1 MLKSQNLKVTE
12 LKAEFFPP
20 KEDVVL
26 QNESPTEFYIMVVG
40 AAVRYSLSLS
50 LSLSL
55 SHLISIYSIMYK
67 HGKL

>member
-1 MLKSQNLKVTE
+1 MNRLFYLPMLKSQNLKVTE

-26 QNESPTEFYIMVVG
+26 QNESPTDFYIMVVG

-50 LSLSL
+50 PYF
-55 SHLISIYSIMYK
+55 HLLYYIV
-67 HGKL
+67 

>member
-26 QNESPTEFYIMVVG
+26 QNESPTDFYIMVVG

-50 LSLSL
+50 PYF
-55 SHLISIYSIMYK
+55 HLLYYIV
-67 HGKL
+67 